1 MSDFLIGYV
10 TIFQEHMA
18 QQRSRNMTQ
27 GEGKSTDQVLEVNF
41 RGPRYQVQVS
51 ILGIIMWF
59 AHKLVLLLGIR
70 KVRKRRKAL
79 GRSM

>member
-27 GEGKSTDQVLEVNF
+27 GEGKATDQVLKVNF
-41 RGPRYQVQVS
+41 RGPRYPVQVS
-51 ILGIIMWF
+51 MVGVIMWF
-59 AHKLVLLLGIR
+59 ADKMVLLLGIR
-70 KVRKRRKAL
+70 KERKGRKAL
-79 GRSM
+79 GRLV